1 MNKDMARLRSQMQ
14 PIVSHRDQSAERLQR
29 SLNAA
34 LRYFLYGSFVSGRSY
49 WRSFGLEQLRA
60 KPLRQVIEAFS
71 LIDGWDREWPERLTT
86 RWISHATFAR
96 NLALANVFWAE
107 ILEQKIR
114 QPFHSGQ
121 VPHSKSYQSWCHTG
135 GGAERYRPVHALR
148 ERLLSCNA
156 ADMFLRS
163 IVHGSVATLDDT
175 PGFSDLDLAFVVR
188 RAVLVDPTR
197 LIRLRRVAAKVLTST
212 YAFDPFMHH
221 GPYYLSEIDLVWY
234 PEAMFPLV
242 LFENAF
248 DLLDPEQ
255 ELAIATRPSEDV
267 TDAMLEAF
275 ESFFRS
281 KNTKFA
287 VKNYYDLERIL
298 GSAML
303 LPALY
308 LQRCTGQF
316 RYKRDTFPLAQ
327 KDFSVCEWQPIRK
340 ATELRGSLTERPKP
354 PARLVALAN
363 RIGAPGLVQ
372 WWALCNPRSWRVA
385 RKASRKLGSD
395 YPQQVLRL
403 IASMHAKQNIHPKT
417 AVATDLSEKPAT
429 NHFQKLVYGPFTEM
443 PKRIPIERYQAALEL
458 LVNRWSGLPR
468 APLAI
473 YQLGQV
479 GAPGISDLDFIIVF
493 PRGQMINW
501 SDFRPEAFPHWVQE
515 LLLHPPYMCDDEAW
529 TQLPAWYPIF
539 DLRHLWGKR
548 LAVPVPSKELQTGCA
563 LGMLVDYLM
572 VKLPRAI
579 LYLSWKRPLRV
590 KTLLCVLHSVKYT
603 MRLAEQAG
611 ISIPSSATQVISE
624 VNQLRG
630 SWFDLLDDERMSI
643 VVSLCT
649 KVCQSVG
656 DLFDRVEHAL
666 CRQEKFGATV
676 GELTDRNETNK
687 YQFYFDSIWTMERSI
702 QCANEQFTARRRFIW
717 PLPESFAQVLAIYGD
732 ECPDLQKHLH
742 SLGCFADVLWDAGG
756 WNSGLRLH
764 ARAMVAYADSA
775 CLLGVPLNKYIAFG
789 YSTRNA

>member
-1 MNKDMARLRSQMQ
+1 MQ
-14 PIVSHRDQSAERLQR
+14 PIVSHRDQSAARVQRRLD
-29 SLNAA
+29 AA
-34 LRYFLYGSFVSGRSY
+34 LRYFLHHSFVWSPRY
-49 WRSFGLEQLRA
+49 WRGFGLGQLRA
-60 KPLRQVIEAFS
+60 EPLRQVIEAFS

-86 RWISHATFAR
+86 KWISDAAFAR
-96 NLALANVFWAE
+96 NFALANVFWAE
-107 ILEQKIR
+107 ILEQKVR
-114 QPFHSGQ
+114 QPLHSGQ
-121 VPHSKSYQSWCHTG
+121 LPRSKSYRSWCHAG

-148 ERLLSCNA
+148 TRLLSCNA
-156 ADMFLRS
+156 AAMFLRS
-163 IVHGSVATLDDT
+163 IVHGSVATLDDM

-188 RAVLVDPTR
+188 RAVLVDPTE
-197 LIRLRRVAAKVLTST
+197 LTRLRQLAAEVLTST

-221 GPYYLSEIDLVWY
+221 GPFYLSEIDLGWY

-248 DLLDPEQ
+248 NLLDAEQ
-255 ELAIATRPSEDV
+255 ELAVTTRPSEEI
-267 TDAMLEAF
+267 TDAMLESF
-275 ESFFRS
+275 DSFFRS
-281 KNTKFA
+281 QNAEFA
-287 VKNYYDLERIL
+287 VRSYYDLERIL
-298 GSAML
+298 GTAML

-308 LQRCTGQF
+308 LQRRTGQF
-316 RYKRDTFPLAQ
+316 RYKHDTFPLAQ
-327 KDFSVCEWQPIRK
+327 KDFSFGEWQPIRK
-340 ATELRGSLTERPKP
+340 ATEVRASLTERPKP

-372 WWALCNPRSWRVA
+372 WWALRNLRSWRVA

-403 IASMHAKQNIHPKT
+403 IASMHAKRDTHPKT
-417 AVATDLSEKPAT
+417 AVAIDLSGKAAV
-429 NHFQKLVYGPFTEM
+429 NHFQKLVYGPFIEM
-443 PKRIPIERYQAALEL
+443 PKQIPLERYQAALEL
-458 LVNRWSGLPR
+458 LVNHWNGLPR

-479 GAPGISDLDFIIVF
+479 GVPGISDLDFVIIF
-493 PRGQMINW
+493 NRGQRINW
-501 SDFRPEAFPHWVQE
+501 SDFQPKAFPHWVQE
-515 LLLHPPYMCDDEAW
+515 LLLHAPFVCDDEAW
-529 TQLPAWYPIF
+529 TQLPAWYPVF

-548 LAVPVPSKELQTGCA
+548 LAVPVLSKELQIGCA

-572 VKLPRAI
+572 VKLPRDI
-579 LYLSWKRPLRV
+579 LYLAWKRPFRV

-611 ISIPSSATQVISE
+611 ISVPSAATQVIGE
-624 VNQLRG
+624 VDQLRG

-649 KVCQSVG
+649 KVCQLIG
-656 DLFDRVEHAL
+656 DLVDRVDHAL
-666 CRQEKFGATV
+666 CRQEKFSATA
-676 GELTDRNETNK
+676 GELIDRNGKNK
-687 YQFYFDSIWTMERSI
+687 YRYCFDSIWTMERSI
-702 QCANEQFTARRRFIW
+702 QYAKDQFSARQPFIW

-732 ECPDLQKHLH
+732 ECRGLRKHLH

-775 CLLGVPLNKYIAFG
+775 YLLGVPSNQYISLG
-789 YSTRNA
+789 YSTKSA